1 MSDQNRNNDSVL
13 GKVDAKRRDF
23 LKTVLAAGFAAPVVA
38 TFSIDALAAESA
50 NAGGAPNSS
59 YPGFPNVTGFPNVSN
74 ISPIA
79 PNTCATDLG
88 YVGPSSFQA
97 HLVAVGPTEASAAGM
112 NGEAT
117 LSVTTAPSI
126 NVQIIGLTGGSSV
139 SISNVALVVNGESIS
154 ISLNKTNAG
163 TILPGTDLGKI
174 CNLDEVLNALAT
186 GRATITVEGKYSSE
200 SFTLSGV
207 VQPVPPAT
215 VTLNP

>member
-97 HLVAVGPTEASAAGM
+97 HLVAVGPTSAPGSAAGV

-117 LSVTTAPSI
+117 LTATSTNIAVTVTLVSSAEVTSESLLI
-126 NVQIIGLTGGSSV
+126 NGETVP
-139 SISNVALVVNGESIS
+139 ISNNMIS
-154 ISLNKTNAG
+154 STN
-163 TILPGTDLGKI
+163 LGKL
-174 CNLDEVLNALAT
+174 CGFDEVLNALAT
-186 GRATITVEGKYSSE
+186 SRATLVVEGTYKGE
-200 SFTLSGV
+200 SFTLSAV
-207 VQPVPPAT
+207 LQPVPNTTASFPA
-215 VTLNP
+215 